1 MNKKQLFIAAIA
13 AVMSVSCVN
22 ATDITGITGNNGI
35 YNINPEKVNGE
46 VGYRKYNNFNLD
58 AGDIANLI
66 YKSGSS
72 RDIETF
78 INLVNSGVNINGI
91 LNTVRDGS
99 FYNGRAVF
107 ITPGGM
113 TIGASG
119 VLNVGSLAV
128 ATPTSGAYKDLA
140 NEYAAGNYTN
150 INNISTLLNKA
161 SNVGNITVDGK
172 ILARNG
178 VQLRGGQI
186 NVGAE
191 GAIVNG
197 ITSTEAFTDRSTA
210 ATQAAK
216 LFNNLV
222 NTDGIKTASSFTR
235 NGSNIQ
241 IKSSTGV
248 DIAGKVI
255 NGAADASGITT
266 TPDHGNSGVFI
277 TNSGSDGTKI
287 SGLVQSTHEL
297 NVFNKAG
304 DMNISGTL
312 KNEGANLNVSNR
324 GGNVTI
330 GGTLTTD
337 HNLAVTNNSSTGAL
351 AFTGT
356 AKADGN
362 ANFVNEGNGGMNV
375 TGAVSGNNARFINRG
390 GKLVIANTGDRV
402 VANRVDITNEGD
414 GGMSLAGI
422 KAENGL
428 YAVNRKG
435 NLTVNGHLT
444 TGDDA
449 TISIKNNETA
459 GKFEIASGGH
469 VDGQGKVALKNQGNG
484 GMTIAKGAKVTNDN
498 AMNKAE
504 TAIVNENGA
513 MLVDGEITNYGNMA
527 INNSGSGLTFTKNSV
542 VTNEG
547 QLKVKNYGAD
557 GMTIV
562 GDINNTGNVTFYNDA
577 GQMQLA
583 TTKDGTKAG
592 NITNADGRL
601 IIWSRNNSTGV
612 KTASTSKIINNGNG
626 NSLAIKH
633 TGTTAAGSNG
643 LDLQGTIQ
651 NDGETAIN
659 NYSGD
664 MYISGNIKS
673 DGDLGIINREG
684 AGKAMFA
691 SAGKIESDGNI
702 NIKNYGSGD
711 MTVNNEITNNGRLNV
726 LANTNK
732 LNLGGKVHNNSN
744 GALDAN
750 NGFYAAA
757 RDKGTGVNVT
767 TGFSADGA
775 GQNLI
780 KNISGS
786 EGLRYEGAI
795 NASGSQT
802 ELYNVKGNMT
812 AGGTIATTGDGKV
825 VILNKGDGMTVN
837 GTISSTKDVKVV
849 NRGSEKAIVD
859 ESKITAPNEKK
870 FYEQLR
876 KSSL

>member
-1 MNKKQLFIAAIA
+1 MNKKQLFIATV
-13 AVMSVSCVN
+13 AVALSVSSAFAVS
-22 ATDITGITGNNGI
+22 DITGVTGNNGI
-35 YNINPEKVNGE
+35 YNITPEKVNSD
-46 VGYRKYNNFNLD
+46 VGYRKYDNFTLGE
-58 AGDIANLI
+58 GDIANLI
-66 YKSGSS
+66 YKYGTSK
-72 RDIETF
+72 DIETF
-78 INLVNSGVNINGI
+78 VNLVQNGVNINGI
-91 LNTVRDGS
+91 LNTMRDGN
-99 FYNGRAVF
+99 FYNGRAIF
-107 ITPGGM
+107 ISPNGLTV
-113 TIGASG
+113 GASG
-119 VLNVGSLAV
+119 VLNVGSLSV
-128 ATPTSGAYKDLA
+128 MTPTTTEYDKLKGQ
-140 NEYAAGNYTN
+140 YAAGNYEN
-150 INNISTLLNKA
+150 INNFSHLLNRA
-161 SNVGNITVDGK
+161 ENVGNITINGK

-186 NVGAE
+186 NVGAQ
-191 GAIVNG
+191 GAIING
-197 ITSTEAFTDRSTA
+197 IKEQNALTSVA
-210 ATQAAK
+210 QAER

-222 NTDGIKTASSFTR
+222 NTDGIKTASAFER

-255 NGAADASGITT
+255 NGAADASGITSAQ
-266 TPDHGNSGVFI
+266 GNSGVFI
-277 TNSGSDGTKI
+277 TNSGSNGTKI

-304 DMNISGTL
+304 DMNVSGTL
-312 KNEGANLNVSNR
+312 KNEGANLNLSNR
-324 GGNVTI
+324 GGNMTI
-330 GGTLTTD
+330 GGKLTTD
-337 HNLAVTNNSSTGAL
+337 HDLAVTNNSTTGAL

-356 AKADGN
+356 ANSTKT
-362 ANFVNEGNGGMNV
+362 ANFVNEGAGGMSI
-375 TGAVSGNNARFINRG
+375 SGNVAAKDVRIINRG
-390 GKLVIANTGDRV
+390 GQLMVFNTNDA
-402 VANRVDITNEGD
+402 VAAGNQVDIVNHGT
-414 GGMSLAGI
+414 GGMIIGGI
-422 KAENGL
+422 KAEKGITAISHKGGL
-428 YAVNRKG
+428 NVK
-435 NLTVNGHLT
+435 GHLT
-444 TGDDA
+444 TEDGGLIAIRNGEGKLQVLSTGNIEGKGNVSLRNQGADGFSIDGTISNTTGADDA
-449 TISIKNNETA
+449 QTALINE
-459 GKFEIASGGH
+459 K
-469 VDGQGKVALKNQGNG
+469 
-484 GMTIAKGAKVTNDN
+484 
-498 AMNKAE
+498 
-504 TAIVNENGA
+504 GA
-513 MLVDGEITNYGNMA
+513 MLVNGKINNMGDMA
-527 INNSGSGLTFTKNSV
+527 IKNTGSGMTISKNAV

-547 QLKVKNYGAD
+547 QLKVKNYGSD

-577 GQMQLA
+577 GQMSLA
-583 TTKDGTKAG
+583 TSEDGTKAG
-592 NITNADGRL
+592 NITNNDGRL

-612 KTASTSKIINNGNG
+612 ATASTSKIINNGNG

-633 TGTTAAGSNG
+633 TGKTAAGSKG

-659 NYSGD
+659 NYSGN

-673 DGDLGIINREG
+673 DGDLGIINRAG
-684 AGKAMFA
+684 AGEAMFA

-732 LNLGGKVHNNSN
+732 LILGGKVHNNSN

-757 RDKGTGVNVT
+757 RANGTGVDVT

-780 KNISGS
+780 KNISGND
-786 EGLRYEGAI
+786 GLEYNGTI

-812 AGGTIATTGDGKV
+812 VGGTIATTGDGKV

-837 GTISSTKDVKVV
+837 GTISSATDVKVV
-849 NRGSEKAIVD
+849 NKGSEKAIVD

-870 FYEQLR
+870 FYEQLK

>member
-46 VGYRKYNNFNLD
+46 VGYRKYNNFDLS

-128 ATPTSGAYKDLA
+128 ATPTSGAYNKLTS
-140 NEYAAGNYTN
+140 EYAAGNYTN
-150 INNISTLLNKA
+150 INNISHLLNGTE
-161 SNVGNITVDGK
+161 NVGNITVDGK
-172 ILARNG
+172 ILARDG

-186 NVGAE
+186 NVGAQ

-197 ITSTEAFTDRSTA
+197 IANQSVLSS
-210 ATQAAK
+210 ATQAQT

-255 NGAADASGITT
+255 NGAADPSGITSAQ
-266 TPDHGNSGVFI
+266 GNSGVFI
-277 TNSGSDGTKI
+277 TNSGSNGTKI

-337 HNLAVTNNSSTGAL
+337 HDLAVTNNSTTGSL

-375 TGAVSGNNARFINRG
+375 TGAVSGNRARFINRG
-390 GKLVIANTGDRV
+390 GKLVIANTGDKV
-402 VANRVDITNEGD
+402 TADRVDIVNYGN

-422 KAENGL
+422 NAENGL
-428 YAVNRKG
+428 YAVNHKG
-435 NLTVNGHLT
+435 NLTVDGHLT

-449 TISIKNNETA
+449 TISLKNDTTA

-469 VDGQGKVALKNQGNG
+469 VDGQGKVSLKNQGNG

-498 AMNKAE
+498 AMSNAE

-513 MLVDGEITNYGNMA
+513 MLVDGEITNNGNLG
-527 INNSGSGLTFTKNSV
+527 IKNSGSGLTFTKNSV

-547 QLKVKNYGAD
+547 QLKVKNYGAG

-592 NITNADGRL
+592 NINNEDGRL

-612 KTASTSKIINNGNG
+612 STASSSKIINNGNG

-633 TGTTAAGSNG
+633 TGTTAAGSKG

-673 DGDLGIINREG
+673 DGDLGIINRAG
-684 AGKAMFA
+684 AGKADFA

-744 GALDAN
+744 RALDAN

-757 RDKGTGVNVT
+757 RANGTGVNVT

-837 GTISSTKDVKVV
+837 GTLSSAKDVKVV
-849 NRGSEKAIVD
+849 NKGSEKAIVD

-870 FYEQLR
+870 FYEQLK

>member
-46 VGYRKYNNFNLD
+46 VGYRKYNNFNLTE
-58 AGDIANLI
+58 GDIANLI
-66 YKSGSS
+66 YKFNNSK
-72 RDIETF
+72 DINTF
-78 INLVNSGVNINGI
+78 INLVQSGVNINGI

-128 ATPTSGAYKDLA
+128 ATPTSPAYNKLTS
-140 NEYAAGNYTN
+140 EYAAGNYTN
-150 INNISTLLNKA
+150 INNISHLLNGTE
-161 SNVGNITVDGK
+161 NVGNITVDGK
-172 ILARNG
+172 ILAKDG

-186 NVGAE
+186 NVGAQ

-197 ITSTEAFTDRSTA
+197 IANQSVLSS
-210 ATQAAK
+210 ATQAQT

-222 NTDGIKTASSFTR
+222 NTDGIKTASSFER

-255 NGAADASGITT
+255 NGAADPSGITK
-266 TPDHGNSGVFI
+266 DQGNSGVFI
-277 TNSGSDGTKI
+277 TNSGSAGTKI

-337 HNLAVTNNSSTGAL
+337 HDLAVTNNSTTGSL

-375 TGAVSGNNARFINRG
+375 TGAVSGNRARFINRG
-390 GKLVIANTGDRV
+390 GKLVIANTADKV
-402 VANRVDITNEGD
+402 VANRVDITNEGN

-435 NLTVNGHLT
+435 DLTVNGHLT

-449 TISIKNNETA
+449 TISIKNTERA
-459 GKFEIASGGH
+459 GEFKIASGGH
-469 VDGQGKVALKNQGNG
+469 VDGQGKVSLKNQGDG
-484 GMTIAKGAKVTNDN
+484 GMIIAKGAKVTNDN
-498 AMNKAE
+498 AMNNAE
-504 TAIVNENGA
+504 TAIINENGA

-583 TTKDGTKAG
+583 TTADGTKAG
-592 NITNADGRL
+592 NINNEDGRL
-601 IIWSRNNSTGV
+601 IIWSRKNSTGV
-612 KTASTSKIINNGNG
+612 STASSSKIINNGNG

-633 TGTTAAGSNG
+633 TGTTATGSKG

-711 MTVNNEITNNGRLNV
+711 MTVNNEITNNGRLNI
-726 LANTNK
+726 LANEGK
-732 LNLGGKVHNNSN
+732 LNLGGTVHNNSN

-757 RDKGTGVNVT
+757 RANGTGVNVT

-837 GTISSTKDVKVV
+837 GTLSSAKDVKVV
-849 NRGSEKAIVD
+849 NKGSEKAIVD

-870 FYEQLR
+870 FYEQLK

>member
-1 MNKKQLFIAAIA
+1 MNKKQLFIATV
-13 AVMSVSCVN
+13 AVALSVSSAFAVS
-22 ATDITGITGNNGI
+22 DITGVTGNNGI
-35 YNINPEKVNGE
+35 YNITPEKVNTN
-46 VGYRKYNNFNLD
+46 VGYRKYDNFTLGE
-58 AGDIANLI
+58 GDIANLI
-66 YKSGSS
+66 YKYGTSKE
-72 RDIETF
+72 IETF
-78 INLVNSGVNINGI
+78 VNLVQNGVNINGI
-91 LNTVRDGS
+91 LNTMRDGN
-99 FYNGRAVF
+99 FYNGRAIF
-107 ITPGGM
+107 ISPNGLTV
-113 TIGASG
+113 GASG
-119 VLNVGSLAV
+119 VLNVGSLSV
-128 ATPTSGAYKDLA
+128 MTPTTTEYDKLKSQ
-140 NEYAAGNYTN
+140 YAAGNYEN
-150 INNISTLLNKA
+150 INNFSHLLNRA
-161 SNVGNITVDGK
+161 DNVGNITVDGK

-178 VQLRGGQI
+178 VQLRGGQV
-186 NVGAE
+186 NVGAQ
-191 GAIVNG
+191 GAIING
-197 ITSTEAFTDRSTA
+197 IKEQNALTSV
-210 ATQAAK
+210 AK
-216 LFNNLV
+216 AQELFEKLV
-222 NTDGIKTASSFTR
+222 NTDGIKTASAFDR

-255 NGAADASGITT
+255 NGAADVSGITK
-266 TPDHGNSGVFI
+266 DQGNSGVFI
-277 TNSGSDGTKI
+277 TNSGSAGTKI

-304 DMNISGTL
+304 NMNVSGTL
-312 KNEGANLNVSNR
+312 KNEGANLNLSNR
-324 GGNVTI
+324 GGNMTI

-337 HNLAVTNNSSTGAL
+337 HDLAVTNNSTTGAL
-351 AFTGT
+351 TFTGT
-356 AKADGN
+356 ANPTKT
-362 ANFVNEGNGGMNV
+362 ANFVNEGAGGMNV
-375 TGAVSGNNARFINRG
+375 TGNVNSNTARFINRG
-390 GKLVIANTGDRV
+390 GKLVIANTSKIVAEDKVDV
-402 VANRVDITNEGD
+402 VNHGND
-414 GGMSLAGI
+414 GMSIGGI
-422 KAENGL
+422 EAQNQI
-428 YAVNRKG
+428 AVVNNKG
-435 NLTVNGHLT
+435 NLEVSGRLT
-444 TGDDA
+444 TEDGGLIAIRNGKDAGKLVVSSTGNIEGKGNVSLRNQGANGFSIDGTISNTTGADDA
-449 TISIKNNETA
+449 QTALINE
-459 GKFEIASGGH
+459 K
-469 VDGQGKVALKNQGNG
+469 
-484 GMTIAKGAKVTNDN
+484 
-498 AMNKAE
+498 
-504 TAIVNENGA
+504 GA
-513 MLVDGEITNYGNMA
+513 MLVNGKINNMGNMT
-527 INNSGSGLTFTKNSV
+527 IKNTGSGMTISKNAV

-547 QLKVKNYGAD
+547 KLKVKNYGSD

-562 GDINNTGNVTFYNDA
+562 GDINNTGDVTFYNDA
-577 GQMQLA
+577 GQMSLA
-583 TTKDGTKAG
+583 TDKDGVKAG
-592 NITNADGRL
+592 KINNSDGRL

-612 KTASTSKIINNGNG
+612 STASTSKIINNGNG

-633 TGTTAAGSNG
+633 TGATAAGSNG

-659 NYSGD
+659 NYSGN

-732 LNLGGKVHNNSN
+732 LNLGGKVHNQSN

-750 NGFYAAA
+750 NGFYATA

-780 KNISGS
+780 KNISGND
-786 EGLRYEGAI
+786 GLKYNGTI

-812 AGGTIATTGDGKV
+812 VGGTIATTGDGKV

-837 GTISSTKDVKVV
+837 GTISSATDVKVV
-849 NRGSEKAIVD
+849 NKGSQKATVD

-870 FYEQLR
+870 FYEQLK

>member
-35 YNINPEKVNGE
+35 YNITPEKVNSD
-46 VGYRKYNNFNLD
+46 VGYRKYDNFNLS

-91 LNTVRDGS
+91 LNTVRDGN

-128 ATPTSGAYKDLA
+128 ATPTSPAYNKLTS
-140 NEYAAGNYTN
+140 EYAAENYTN
-150 INNISTLLNKA
+150 INNISHLLNGTE
-161 SNVGNITVDGK
+161 NVGNITVDGK
-172 ILARNG
+172 ILAKNG

-197 ITSTEAFTDRSTA
+197 IANQSVLSS
-210 ATQAAK
+210 ATQAQT

-222 NTDGIKTASSFTR
+222 NTDGIKTASAFER

-255 NGAADASGITT
+255 NGAADPSGITK
-266 TPDHGNSGVFI
+266 DQGNSGVFI
-277 TNSGSDGTKI
+277 TNSGSAGTKI
-287 SGLVQSTHEL
+287 SGLIQSTHEL

-337 HNLAVTNNSSTGAL
+337 HDLAVTNNSTTGSL

-375 TGAVSGNNARFINRG
+375 TGAVSGNRARFINRG

-402 VANRVDITNEGD
+402 VANRVDITNEGN

-435 NLTVNGHLT
+435 DLTVNGHLT

-449 TISIKNNETA
+449 TISIKNTERA
-459 GKFEIASGGH
+459 GEFKIASGGH
-469 VDGQGKVALKNQGNG
+469 VDGQGKVSLKNQGDG

-498 AMNKAE
+498 AMNNAE
-504 TAIVNENGA
+504 TAIINENGA

-592 NITNADGRL
+592 NINNEDGRL
-601 IIWSRNNSTGV
+601 IIWSRKNSTGV
-612 KTASTSKIINNGNG
+612 STASSSKIINNGNG

-659 NYSGD
+659 NYSGN

-757 RDKGTGVNVT
+757 RANGTGVNVT

-837 GTISSTKDVKVV
+837 GTLSSAKDVKVV
-849 NRGSEKAIVD
+849 NKGSEKAIVD

>member
-46 VGYRKYNNFNLD
+46 VGYRKYDNFNLS

-128 ATPTSGAYKDLA
+128 ATPTSPAYNKLTS
-140 NEYAAGNYTN
+140 EYAAGNYAN
-150 INNISTLLNKA
+150 INNISHLLNGTE
-161 SNVGNITVDGK
+161 NVGNITVNGK

-197 ITSTEAFTDRSTA
+197 IVNQSVLSS
-210 ATQAAK
+210 AAK
-216 LFNNLV
+216 AQELFNNLV
-222 NTDGIKTASSFTR
+222 NTNGIKTASAFER

-330 GGTLTTD
+330 GGTLATD
-337 HNLAVTNNSSTGAL
+337 HNLAVTNNSSTGSL

-375 TGAVSGNNARFINRG
+375 TGAVSGSSVRLVNHG
-390 GKLVIANTGDRV
+390 GKLVISNTED
-402 VANRVDITNEGD
+402 
-414 GGMSLAGI
+414 
-422 KAENGL
+422 
-428 YAVNRKG
+428 
-435 NLTVNGHLT
+435 
-444 TGDDA
+444 
-449 TISIKNNETA
+449 
-459 GKFEIASGGH
+459 
-469 VDGQGKVALKNQGNG
+469 KVASAGTVRIENSGNG
-484 GMTIAKGAKVTNDN
+484 GMSVAGVKSDSLVSIENKAGDLNVNGKVSIADAGAINILNSGNGKLAVTSNGNITGKGTVSVKNRGTNGMTIDGTISNRPDADD
-498 AMNKAE
+498 AE
-504 TAIVNENGA
+504 TAIINESGA
-513 MLVDGEITNYGNMA
+513 MLVNGTIDNMGNMT
-527 INNSGSGLTFTKNSV
+527 INNKGTGVIYTKNAN

-547 QLKVKNYGAD
+547 KLKLKNYGAD

-562 GDINNTGNVTFYNDA
+562 GDINNTGDITVYNDA
-577 GQMQLA
+577 GKISLA
-583 TTKDGTKAG
+583 KDSASTKAG
-592 NITNADGRL
+592 NITNNDGRL
-601 IIWSRNNSTGV
+601 VIYSRENSTGISAA
-612 KTASTSKIINNGNG
+612 TGTKIINNAAGE
-626 NSLAIKH
+626 SLAIKH
-633 TGTTAAGSNG
+633 EGRTVAGQRG
-643 LDLQGTIQ
+643 IDLQGTIT
-651 NDGETAIN
+651 NGGKTAIN

-664 MYISGNIKS
+664 MYVSGNIQS
-673 DGDLGIINREG
+673 DGDLGIINR
-684 AGKAMFA
+684 AGGGSMTLAKG
-691 SAGKIESDGNI
+691 STVTSDANI

-837 GTISSTKDVKVV
+837 GTLSSAKDVKVV
-849 NRGSEKAIVD
+849 NKGSEKAIVD

-870 FYEQLR
+870 FYEQLK

>member
-22 ATDITGITGNNGI
+22 ATTDITGITGNNGI
-35 YNINPEKVNGE
+35 YNITPEKVNSD
-46 VGYRKYNNFNLD
+46 VGYRKYDNFNLS

-66 YKSGSS
+66 YKFNNSK
-72 RDIETF
+72 DINTF
-78 INLVNSGVNINGI
+78 INLVQSGVNINGI

-172 ILARNG
+172 ILAKDG

-186 NVGAE
+186 NVGAQ

-197 ITSTEAFTDRSTA
+197 IANQSVLSS
-210 ATQAAK
+210 ATQAQT

-255 NGAADASGITT
+255 NGAADPSGITK
-266 TPDHGNSGVFI
+266 DQGNSGVFI
-277 TNSGSDGTKI
+277 TNSGSAGTKI

-337 HNLAVTNNSSTGAL
+337 HDLAVTNNSTTGSL

-375 TGAVSGNNARFINRG
+375 TGAVSGNRARFINRG

-402 VANRVDITNEGD
+402 VANRVDITNEGN

-435 NLTVNGHLT
+435 DLTVNGHLT

-449 TISIKNNETA
+449 TISIKNTERA
-459 GKFEIASGGH
+459 GEFKIASGGH
-469 VDGQGKVALKNQGNG
+469 VDGQGKVSLKNQGNG

-837 GTISSTKDVKVV
+837 GTLSSAKDVKVV

>member
-46 VGYRKYNNFNLD
+46 VGYRKYENFNLS

-66 YKSGSS
+66 YKYGSS

-91 LNTVRDGS
+91 LNTVRDGN

-128 ATPTSGAYKDLA
+128 ATPTSPAYNKLTS
-140 NEYAAGNYTN
+140 EYAAGNYTN

-161 SNVGNITVDGK
+161 SNVGDITVNGK
-172 ILARNG
+172 ILAKDG

-197 ITSTEAFTDRSTA
+197 IANQSVLSS
-210 ATQAAK
+210 ATQAQN

-255 NGAADASGITT
+255 NGAADPSGITSAQ
-266 TPDHGNSGVFI
+266 GNSGVFI
-277 TNSGSDGTKI
+277 TNSGSNGTKI

-337 HNLAVTNNSSTGAL
+337 HDLAVTNNSTTGSL

-375 TGAVSGNNARFINRG
+375 TGAVSGNRARFINRG
-390 GKLVIANTGDRV
+390 GKLVIANTGDKV
-402 VANRVDITNEGD
+402 TADRVDITNEGN

-422 KAENGL
+422 NAENGL
-428 YAVNRKG
+428 YAVNHKG
-435 NLTVNGHLT
+435 NLTVDGHLT

-449 TISIKNNETA
+449 TISLKNDTTA

-469 VDGQGKVALKNQGNG
+469 VDGQGKVSLKNQGNG

-498 AMNKAE
+498 AMSNAE

-513 MLVDGEITNYGNMA
+513 MLVDGEITNNGNLG
-527 INNSGSGLTFTKNSV
+527 IKNSGSGLTFTKNSV

-577 GQMQLA
+577 GQMKLA
-583 TTKDGTKAG
+583 TSSDGTKAG
-592 NITNADGRL
+592 NINNEDGRL

-612 KTASTSKIINNGNG
+612 STASSSKIINNGNG

-633 TGTTAAGSNG
+633 TGTTASGSRG

-673 DGDLGIINREG
+673 DRDLGIINRAG
-684 AGKAMFA
+684 AGKADFA

-757 RDKGTGVNVT
+757 RANGTGVNVT

-837 GTISSTKDVKVV
+837 GTLSSAKDVKVV
-849 NRGSEKAIVD
+849 NKGSEKAIVD

>member
-46 VGYRKYNNFNLD
+46 VGYRKYNNFDLS

-178 VQLRGGQI
+178 VQLRGGQV
-186 NVGAE
+186 NVGAN

-197 ITSTEAFTDRSTA
+197 ITSTEAFTDRATA
-210 ATQAAK
+210 ATQAKA
-216 LFNNLV
+216 LFDNLV
-222 NTDGIKTASSFTR
+222 NTDGIKTASAFER

-255 NGAADASGITT
+255 NGAADASGITSAQ
-266 TPDHGNSGVFI
+266 GNSGVFI
-277 TNSGSDGTKI
+277 TNSGSAGTKI

-337 HNLAVTNNSSTGAL
+337 HNLAVTNNSSTGSL

-362 ANFVNEGNGGMNV
+362 ANFVNEGN
-375 TGAVSGNNARFINRG
+375 
-390 GKLVIANTGDRV
+390 
-402 VANRVDITNEGD
+402 

-583 TTKDGTKAG
+583 TTEDGTKAG
-592 NITNADGRL
+592 NITNEDGRL

-633 TGTTAAGSNG
+633 TGTTAAGSKG

-732 LNLGGKVHNNSN
+732 LILGGKVHNNSN

-757 RDKGTGVNVT
+757 RANGTGVNVT

-837 GTISSTKDVKVV
+837 GTLSSAKDVKVV

-870 FYEQLR
+870 FYEQLK

>member
-35 YNINPEKVNGE
+35 YNITPEKVNSD
-46 VGYRKYNNFNLD
+46 VGYRKYDNFNLS

-66 YKSGSS
+66 YKFNNSK
-72 RDIETF
+72 DINTF
-78 INLVNSGVNINGI
+78 INLVQSGVNINGI

-128 ATPTSGAYKDLA
+128 ATPTSPAYNKLTS
-140 NEYAAGNYTN
+140 EYAAGNYTN
-150 INNISTLLNKA
+150 INNISHLLNGTE
-161 SNVGNITVDGK
+161 NVGNITVDGK
-172 ILARNG
+172 ILARDG

-186 NVGAE
+186 NVGAQ

-222 NTDGIKTASSFTR
+222 NTDGIKTASAFER

-255 NGAADASGITT
+255 NGAADPSGITK
-266 TPDHGNSGVFI
+266 DQGNSGVFI
-277 TNSGSDGTKI
+277 TNSGSAGTKI
-287 SGLVQSTHEL
+287 SGLIQSTHEL

-304 DMNISGTL
+304 DMNISGAL

-337 HNLAVTNNSSTGAL
+337 HDLAVTNNSSTGSL

-375 TGAVSGNNARFINRG
+375 TGAVSGNRARFINRG
-390 GKLVIANTGDRV
+390 GKLVIANTADKV
-402 VANRVDITNEGD
+402 VANRVDITNEGN

-435 NLTVNGHLT
+435 DLTVNGHLT

-449 TISIKNNETA
+449 TISIKNTERA
-459 GKFEIASGGH
+459 GEFKIASGGH
-469 VDGQGKVALKNQGNG
+469 VDGQGKVSLKNQGNG

-498 AMNKAE
+498 AMNNAE
-504 TAIVNENGA
+504 TAIINENGA

-592 NITNADGRL
+592 NINNEDGRL
-601 IIWSRNNSTGV
+601 IIWSRKNSTGV
-612 KTASTSKIINNGNG
+612 STASSSKIINNGNG

-659 NYSGD
+659 NYSGN

-837 GTISSTKDVKVV
+837 GTLSSAKDVKVV
-849 NRGSEKAIVD
+849 NKGSEKAIVD

-870 FYEQLR
+870 FYEQLK

>member
-46 VGYRKYNNFNLD
+46 VGYRKYENFNLS
-58 AGDIANLI
+58 AGNIANLI
-66 YKSGSS
+66 YKYGSS

-91 LNTVRDGS
+91 LNTVRDGN

-128 ATPTSGAYKDLA
+128 ATPTSPAYNKLTS
-140 NEYAAGNYTN
+140 EYAAGNYTN

-161 SNVGNITVDGK
+161 SNVGDITVNGK
-172 ILARNG
+172 ILAKDG

-197 ITSTEAFTDRSTA
+197 IANQSVLSS
-210 ATQAAK
+210 ATQAQN

-255 NGAADASGITT
+255 NGAADPSGITSAQ
-266 TPDHGNSGVFI
+266 GNSGVFI
-277 TNSGSDGTKI
+277 TNSGSNGTKI

-337 HNLAVTNNSSTGAL
+337 HDLAVTNNSTTGSL

-375 TGAVSGNNARFINRG
+375 TGAVSGNRARFINRG
-390 GKLVIANTGDRV
+390 GKLVIANTGDKV
-402 VANRVDITNEGD
+402 TADRVDITNEGN

-422 KAENGL
+422 NAENGL
-428 YAVNRKG
+428 YAVNHKG
-435 NLTVNGHLT
+435 NLTVDGHLT

-449 TISIKNNETA
+449 TISLKNDTTA

-469 VDGQGKVALKNQGNG
+469 VDGQGKVSLKNQGNG

-498 AMNKAE
+498 AMSNAE

-513 MLVDGEITNYGNMA
+513 MLVDGEITNNGNLG
-527 INNSGSGLTFTKNSV
+527 IKNSGSGLTFTKNSV

-577 GQMQLA
+577 GQMKLA
-583 TTKDGTKAG
+583 TSSDGTKAG
-592 NITNADGRL
+592 NINNEDGRL

-612 KTASTSKIINNGNG
+612 STASSSKIINNGNG

-633 TGTTAAGSNG
+633 TGTTASGSRG

-673 DGDLGIINREG
+673 DRDLGIINRAG
-684 AGKAMFA
+684 AGKADFA

-757 RDKGTGVNVT
+757 RANGTGVNVT

-837 GTISSTKDVKVV
+837 GTLSSAKEVKVV
-849 NRGSEKAIVD
+849 NKGSEKAIVD

-870 FYEQLR
+870 FYEQLK

>member
-46 VGYRKYNNFNLD
+46 VGYRKYNNFDLS
-58 AGDIANLI
+58 AGNIANLI

-210 ATQAAK
+210 LERANN

-222 NTDGIKTASSFTR
+222 NTDGIKTASAFER

-255 NGAADASGITT
+255 NGAADASGITSAQ
-266 TPDHGNSGVFI
+266 GNSGVFI

-304 DMNISGTL
+304 DTNISGTL

-390 GKLVIANTGDRV
+390 GKLVIANAGDRV

-547 QLKVKNYGAD
+547 QLKVKNYGAG

-583 TTKDGTKAG
+583 TTEDGTKAG
-592 NITNADGRL
+592 NITNEDGRL

-633 TGTTAAGSNG
+633 TGTTAAGSKG

-659 NYSGD
+659 NYSGN

-673 DGDLGIINREG
+673 DGDLGIINRAG
-684 AGKAMFA
+684 AGEAMFA

-732 LNLGGKVHNNSN
+732 LILGGKVHNNSN

-837 GTISSTKDVKVV
+837 GTLSSAKDVKVV
-849 NRGSEKAIVD
+849 NKGSEKAIVD

>member
-22 ATDITGITGNNGI
+22 ATTDITGITGNNGI
-35 YNINPEKVNGE
+35 FNINPEKVNGE
-46 VGYRKYNNFNLD
+46 VGYRKYDNFTLD
-58 AGDIANLI
+58 KGDIANLI

-140 NEYAAGNYTN
+140 NEYAAGNYAN

-172 ILARNG
+172 ILARDG

-222 NTDGIKTASSFTR
+222 NTNGIKTASAFER

-255 NGAADASGITT
+255 NGAADASGITSAQ
-266 TPDHGNSGVFI
+266 GNSGVFI
-277 TNSGSDGTKI
+277 TNSGSAGTKI

-337 HNLAVTNNSSTGAL
+337 HNLAVTNNSSTGSL

-484 GMTIAKGAKVTNDN
+484 GMIIAKGAKVTNDN

-547 QLKVKNYGAD
+547 QLKVKNYGAG

-583 TTKDGTKAG
+583 TTEDGTKAG
-592 NITNADGRL
+592 NITNEDGRL

-633 TGTTAAGSNG
+633 TGTTAAGSKG

-659 NYSGD
+659 NYSGN

-673 DGDLGIINREG
+673 DGDLGIINRAG
-684 AGKAMFA
+684 AGEAMFA

-837 GTISSTKDVKVV
+837 GTLSSAKDVKVV
-849 NRGSEKAIVD
+849 NKGSEKAIVD

>member
-35 YNINPEKVNGE
+35 YNINPDKVNGD
-46 VGYRKYNNFNLD
+46 VGYRRYDNFDLS

-66 YKSGSS
+66 YKYGSS

-91 LNTVRDGS
+91 LNTVRDGN

-128 ATPTSGAYKDLA
+128 ATPTNGAYKDLA
-140 NEYAAGNYTN
+140 NEYAAGNYAN

-161 SNVGNITVDGK
+161 SNVGNITVNGK
-172 ILARNG
+172 ILAKDG

-197 ITSTEAFTDRSTA
+197 IANQSVLSS
-210 ATQAAK
+210 ATQAQT

-277 TNSGSDGTKI
+277 TNSGSNGTKI
-287 SGLVQSTHEL
+287 SGLIQSTHEL

-337 HNLAVTNNSSTGAL
+337 HDLAVTNNSTSGSL
-351 AFTGT
+351 AFSGT

-375 TGAVSGNNARFINRG
+375 TGAVSGNRARFINRG

-402 VANRVDITNEGD
+402 VANRVDITNEGN

-435 NLTVNGHLT
+435 DLTVNGHLT

-469 VDGQGKVALKNQGNG
+469 VDGQGKVSLKNQGAG
-484 GMTIAKGAKVTNDN
+484 GMIIAKSAKVTNDN

-513 MLVDGEITNYGNMA
+513 MLVDGEITNHGNMA

-592 NITNADGRL
+592 NINNEDGRL
-601 IIWSRNNSTGV
+601 IIWSRKNSTGV
-612 KTASTSKIINNGNG
+612 STASSSKIINNGNG

-659 NYSGD
+659 NYSGN

-711 MTVNNEITNNGRLNV
+711 MTVNNEITNNGRLNI
-726 LANTNK
+726 LANEGK
-732 LNLGGKVHNNSN
+732 LNLGGTVHNNSN

-750 NGFYAAA
+750 NGFYAVA
-757 RDKGTGVNVT
+757 RANGTGVNVT

-837 GTISSTKDVKVV
+837 GTLSSAKDVKVV
-849 NRGSEKAIVD
+849 NKGSEKAIVD

-870 FYEQLR
+870 FYEQLK

>member
-22 ATDITGITGNNGI
+22 ATTDITGITGNNGI

-78 INLVNSGVNINGI
+78 INLVNSGVSINGI

-128 ATPTSGAYKDLA
+128 ATPTSPAYNKLTS
-140 NEYAAGNYTN
+140 EYAAGNYTN

-197 ITSTEAFTDRSTA
+197 IANQSVLSS
-210 ATQAAK
+210 ATQAQT

-255 NGAADASGITT
+255 NGAADPSGITEKQ
-266 TPDHGNSGVFI
+266 GNSGVFI
-277 TNSGSDGTKI
+277 TNSGSAGTKI

-337 HNLAVTNNSSTGAL
+337 HDLAVTNNSTTGSL

-362 ANFVNEGNGGMNV
+362 ANFVNEGNGGMNI
-375 TGAVSGNNARFINRG
+375 TGAVSGNRARFINRG
-390 GKLVIANTGDRV
+390 GKLVIANTDDRV

-484 GMTIAKGAKVTNDN
+484 GMIIAKGAKVTNDN

-513 MLVDGEITNYGNMA
+513 MLVDGEITNNGNLG
-527 INNSGSGLTFTKNSV
+527 IKNSGSGLTFTKNSV

-577 GQMQLA
+577 GQMKLA
-583 TTKDGTKAG
+583 TSSDGTKAG
-592 NITNADGRL
+592 NINNEDGRL

-612 KTASTSKIINNGNG
+612 STASSSKIINNGNG

-633 TGTTAAGSNG
+633 TGTTASGSRG

-673 DGDLGIINREG
+673 DRDLGIINRAG
-684 AGKAMFA
+684 AGKADFA

-757 RDKGTGVNVT
+757 RANGTGVNVT

-837 GTISSTKDVKVV
+837 GTLSSAKEVKVV
-849 NRGSEKAIVD
+849 NKGSEKAIVD

>member
-35 YNINPEKVNGE
+35 YNITPEKVNSD
-46 VGYRKYNNFNLD
+46 VGYRKYDNFNLS

-128 ATPTSGAYKDLA
+128 ATPTSPAYNKLTS
-140 NEYAAGNYTN
+140 EYAAGNYTN
-150 INNISTLLNKA
+150 INNISHLLNGTE
-161 SNVGNITVDGK
+161 NVGNITVDGK
-172 ILARNG
+172 ILARDG

-186 NVGAE
+186 NVGAQ

-222 NTDGIKTASSFTR
+222 NTDGIKTASAFER

-255 NGAADASGITT
+255 NGAADPSGITK
-266 TPDHGNSGVFI
+266 DQGNSGVFI
-277 TNSGSDGTKI
+277 TNSGSAGTKI
-287 SGLVQSTHEL
+287 SGLIQSTHEL

-304 DMNISGTL
+304 DMNISGAL

-337 HNLAVTNNSSTGAL
+337 HDLAVTNNSSTGSL

-375 TGAVSGNNARFINRG
+375 TGAVSGNRARFINRG

-402 VANRVDITNEGD
+402 VANRVDITNEGN

-435 NLTVNGHLT
+435 DLTVNGHLT

-449 TISIKNNETA
+449 TISIKNTERA
-459 GKFEIASGGH
+459 GEFKIASGGH
-469 VDGQGKVALKNQGNG
+469 VDGQGKVSLKNQGNG

-498 AMNKAE
+498 AMNNAE

-592 NITNADGRL
+592 NINNEDGRL
-601 IIWSRNNSTGV
+601 IIWSRKNSTGV
-612 KTASTSKIINNGNG
+612 STASSSKIINNGNG

-659 NYSGD
+659 NYSGN

-837 GTISSTKDVKVV
+837 GTLSSAKDVKVV

>member
-22 ATDITGITGNNGI
+22 AATDITGITGNNGI
-35 YNINPEKVNGE
+35 FNINPEKVNGE
-46 VGYRKYNNFNLD
+46 VGYRKYDNFNLS

-78 INLVNSGVNINGI
+78 INLVQNGVKIDGI
-91 LNTVRDGS
+91 LNTMRDGS
-99 FYNGRAVF
+99 FYNGQAVF

-119 VLNVGSLAV
+119 VLNVGSLSV
-128 ATPTSGAYKDLA
+128 ITPTNDAYNSLKG
-140 NEYAAGNYTN
+140 EYASNNFAN
-150 INNISTLLNKA
+150 INNISSLLNKS
-161 SNVGNITVDGK
+161 SNVGNISIDGK
-172 ILARNG
+172 ILAREG

-186 NVGAE
+186 NVGAN

-197 ITSTEAFTDRSTA
+197 ITSTQAFTDRATA
-210 ATQAAK
+210 ATNAEA

-222 NTDGIKTASSFTR
+222 NTNGIKTASAFTK

-255 NGAADASGITT
+255 NGAADASGITSAQ
-266 TPDHGNSGVFI
+266 GNSGVFI
-277 TNSGSDGTKI
+277 TNSGSNGTKI

-337 HNLAVTNNSSTGAL
+337 HNLAVTNNSSTGSL

-375 TGAVSGNNARFINRG
+375 TGAVSGSSVRLVNHG
-390 GKLVIANTGDRV
+390 GQLVISNTED
-402 VANRVDITNEGD
+402 
-414 GGMSLAGI
+414 
-422 KAENGL
+422 
-428 YAVNRKG
+428 
-435 NLTVNGHLT
+435 
-444 TGDDA
+444 
-449 TISIKNNETA
+449 
-459 GKFEIASGGH
+459 
-469 VDGQGKVALKNQGNG
+469 KVASAGTVRIENSGNG
-484 GMTIAKGAKVTNDN
+484 GMSVAGVKSDSLVSIENKAGDLNVNGKVSIADAGAINILNSGNGKLAVTSNGNITGKGTVSVKNRGTNGMTIDGTISNRPDADD
-498 AMNKAE
+498 AE
-504 TAIVNENGA
+504 TAIINESGA
-513 MLVDGEITNYGNMA
+513 MLVNGTIDNMGNMT
-527 INNSGSGLTFTKNSV
+527 INNKGTGVIYTKNAT

-547 QLKVKNYGAD
+547 KLKLKNYGAD

-562 GDINNTGNVTFYNDA
+562 GDINNTGDITVYNDA
-577 GQMQLA
+577 GKISLA
-583 TTKDGTKAG
+583 KDSASTKAG
-592 NITNADGRL
+592 NITNNDGRL
-601 IIWSRNNSTGV
+601 VIYSRENSTGISAA
-612 KTASTSKIINNGNG
+612 TGTKIINNAAGE
-626 NSLAIKH
+626 SLAIKH
-633 TGTTAAGSNG
+633 EGRTVAGQRG
-643 LDLQGTIQ
+643 IDLQGTIT
-651 NDGETAIN
+651 NGGKTAIN

-664 MYISGNIKS
+664 MYVSGNIQS
-673 DGDLGIINREG
+673 DGDLGIINR
-684 AGKAMFA
+684 AGGGSMTLAKG
-691 SAGKIESDGNI
+691 STVTSDANI

-837 GTISSTKDVKVV
+837 GTISSAKDVKVV

-870 FYEQLR
+870 FYEQL
-876 KSSL
+876 KQSSL

>member
-46 VGYRKYNNFNLD
+46 VGYRKYNNFDLS

-128 ATPTSGAYKDLA
+128 ATPTSPAYNKLTS
-140 NEYAAGNYTN
+140 EYAAGDYTN

-161 SNVGNITVDGK
+161 SNVGDITVNGK
-172 ILARNG
+172 ILAKDG

-197 ITSTEAFTDRSTA
+197 IANQSVLSS
-210 ATQAAK
+210 ATQAQT

-222 NTDGIKTASSFTR
+222 NTDGIKTASAFER

-255 NGAADASGITT
+255 NGAADPSGITSAQ
-266 TPDHGNSGVFI
+266 GNSGVFI
-277 TNSGSDGTKI
+277 TNSGSNGTKI

-337 HNLAVTNNSSTGAL
+337 HDLAVTNNSTTGSL

-375 TGAVSGNNARFINRG
+375 TGAVSGNRARFINRG

-402 VANRVDITNEGD
+402 VANRVDITNEGN

-435 NLTVNGHLT
+435 DLTVNGHLT

-449 TISIKNNETA
+449 TISIKNTERA
-459 GKFEIASGGH
+459 GEFKIASGGH
-469 VDGQGKVALKNQGNG
+469 VDGQGKVSLKNQGDG
-484 GMTIAKGAKVTNDN
+484 GMIIAKGAKVTNDN

-577 GQMQLA
+577 GQMKLA
-583 TTKDGTKAG
+583 TSSDGTKAG
-592 NITNADGRL
+592 NINNEDGRL
-601 IIWSRNNSTGV
+601 IIWSRKNSTGV
-612 KTASTSKIINNGNG
+612 STASSSKIINNGNG

-837 GTISSTKDVKVV
+837 GTLSSAKDVKVV
-849 NRGSEKAIVD
+849 NKGSEKAIVD

-870 FYEQLR
+870 FYEELR

>member
-91 LNTVRDGS
+91 LNTVRDGN

-128 ATPTSGAYKDLA
+128 ATPTSPAYNKLTS
-140 NEYAAGNYTN
+140 EYAAGNYTN
-150 INNISTLLNKA
+150 INNISHLLNGTE
-161 SNVGNITVDGK
+161 NVGNITVDGK
-172 ILARNG
+172 ILARDG

-186 NVGAE
+186 NVGAQ

-197 ITSTEAFTDRSTA
+197 IANQSVLSS
-210 ATQAAK
+210 ATQAQT

-255 NGAADASGITT
+255 NGAADPSGITEKQ
-266 TPDHGNSGVFI
+266 GNSGVFI
-277 TNSGSDGTKI
+277 TNSGSAGTKI

-337 HNLAVTNNSSTGAL
+337 HDLAVTNNSTTGSL

-362 ANFVNEGNGGMNV
+362 ANFVNEGNGGMNI
-375 TGAVSGNNARFINRG
+375 TGAVSGNRARFINRG
-390 GKLVIANTGDRV
+390 GKLVIANTADKV
-402 VANRVDITNEGD
+402 VANRVDITNEGN

-435 NLTVNGHLT
+435 DLTVNGHLT

-449 TISIKNNETA
+449 TISIKNTERA
-459 GKFEIASGGH
+459 GEFKIASGGH
-469 VDGQGKVALKNQGNG
+469 VDGQGKVSLKNQGDG
-484 GMTIAKGAKVTNDN
+484 GMIIAKGAKVTNDN
-498 AMNKAE
+498 AMNNAE
-504 TAIVNENGA
+504 TAIINENGA

-542 VTNEG
+542 VTNDG
-547 QLKVKNYGAD
+547 QLKVKNYGAG

-592 NITNADGRL
+592 NINNEDGRL
-601 IIWSRNNSTGV
+601 IIWSRKNSTGV
-612 KTASTSKIINNGNG
+612 STASSSKIINNGNG

-659 NYSGD
+659 NYSGN

-757 RDKGTGVNVT
+757 RANGTGVNVT

-837 GTISSTKDVKVV
+837 GTLSSAKDVKVV
-849 NRGSEKAIVD
+849 NKGSEKAIVD

-870 FYEQLR
+870 FYEQLK

>member
-46 VGYRKYNNFNLD
+46 VGYRKYNNFDLS

-91 LNTVRDGS
+91 LNTVRDGN

-197 ITSTEAFTDRSTA
+197 IANQSVLSS
-210 ATQAAK
+210 ATQAQT

-222 NTDGIKTASSFTR
+222 NTDGIKTASAFER

-337 HNLAVTNNSSTGAL
+337 HDLAVTNNSTTGSL

-375 TGAVSGNNARFINRG
+375 TGAVSGNRARFINRG
-390 GKLVIANTGDRV
+390 GKLVIANTGDKV
-402 VANRVDITNEGD
+402 TADRVDIVNYGN

-422 KAENGL
+422 NAENGL
-428 YAVNRKG
+428 YAVNHKG
-435 NLTVNGHLT
+435 NLTVDGHLT

-449 TISIKNNETA
+449 TISLKNDTTA

-469 VDGQGKVALKNQGNG
+469 VDGQGKVSLKNQGNG

-498 AMNKAE
+498 AMSNAE

-513 MLVDGEITNYGNMA
+513 MLVDGEITNNGNLG
-527 INNSGSGLTFTKNSV
+527 IKNSGSGLTFTKNSV

-592 NITNADGRL
+592 NINNEDGRL

-633 TGTTAAGSNG
+633 TGTTAAGSKG

-659 NYSGD
+659 NYSGN

-673 DGDLGIINREG
+673 DGDLGIINRAG
-684 AGKAMFA
+684 AGEAMFA

-744 GALDAN
+744 GALDTN

-786 EGLRYEGAI
+786 EGLKYEGAI

-837 GTISSTKDVKVV
+837 GTLSSAKDVKVV
-849 NRGSEKAIVD
+849 NKGSEKAIVD

>member
-13 AVMSVSCVN
+13 AVMSVSCAN
-22 ATDITGITGNNGI
+22 AATDITGITGNNGI
-35 YNINPEKVNGE
+35 YNITPEKVNTN
-46 VGYRKYNNFNLD
+46 VGYRKYDNFNLS

-66 YKSGSS
+66 YKYGTSKE
-72 RDIETF
+72 IETF
-78 INLVNSGVNINGI
+78 VNLVQNGVNINGI
-91 LNTVRDGS
+91 LNTMRDGN
-99 FYNGRAVF
+99 FYNGRAIF
-107 ITPGGM
+107 ISPNGLTV
-113 TIGASG
+113 GASG
-119 VLNVGSLAV
+119 VLNVGSLSV
-128 ATPTSGAYKDLA
+128 MTPTTTEYDKLKGQ
-140 NEYAAGNYTN
+140 YAAGNYEN
-150 INNISTLLNKA
+150 INNFSHLLNRA
-161 SNVGNITVDGK
+161 ENVGNIKVDGK

-186 NVGAE
+186 NVGAN

-197 ITSTEAFTDRSTA
+197 ITSTEAFTDRATA
-210 ATQAAK
+210 ATQAAN

-255 NGAADASGITT
+255 NGAADASGITSAQ
-266 TPDHGNSGVFI
+266 GNSGVFI
-277 TNSGSDGTKI
+277 TNSGSAGTKI

-304 DMNISGTL
+304 DTNISGTL

-337 HNLAVTNNSSTGAL
+337 HNLAVTNNSSTGSL

-484 GMTIAKGAKVTNDN
+484 GMTIAKGAKVTNEN

-659 NYSGD
+659 NYSGN

-673 DGDLGIINREG
+673 DGDLGIINRAG
-684 AGKAMFA
+684 AGEAMFA

-837 GTISSTKDVKVV
+837 GTLSSAKDVKVV